1 MSYSKLSGSHEFR
14 TMTREAKDFY
24 RAEYL
29 SMDDPSGYFFAET
42 WIEDGFRKWV
52 DMQNAYGVKD
62 ELKEWKNTLEMKLQ
76 AQGIL
81 NIARQKDT
89 SFQAAKWLA
98 DRGWSEKGDKR
109 TKEHKKK
116 TQETLD
122 HIKEDM
128 ERLGLKV
135 V

>member
-1 MSYSKLSGSHEFR
+1 MTHEKITGSAEFR
-14 TMTREAKDFY
+14 SFTRDKKDFY

-29 SMDDPSGYFFAET
+29 SYDDPSGYIFAEA
-42 WIEDGFRKWV
+42 WVEDGYRKWV
-52 DMQNAYGVKD
+52 EMQNAFGVKD
-62 ELKEWKNTLEMKLQ
+62 EFKEWKNTLEMKLQ
-76 AQGIL
+76 AQGII

-98 DRGWSEKGDKR
+98 DRGWAEKSDKR
-109 TKEHKKK
+109 TKEHKKR
-116 TQETLD
+116 TQEAVD